1 MIQIYTGNGKGKTT
15 AALGLAMRSAGHGNS
30 VRIIQFMKGSTY
42 TGELVS
48 AAKLGIEIYQFGRT
62 CPHAAVIK
70 SGYMNCQ
77 KCGSCWIDKD
87 NITELDRNK
96 IEWAWELSQK
106 TVAEAKHQ
114 LVILDEII
122 NVFNYDLL
130 KLNDVIEWL
139 KTLPKYVEVVLTG
152 RNAPKQLIE
161 IADLVS
167 EVKQIKHPYEQGID
181 ARRGIEY

>member
-1 MIQIYTGNGKGKTT
+1 
-15 AALGLAMRSAGHGNS
+15 MRSVGHGNN
-30 VRIIQFMKGSTY
+30 VRIIQFMKGCTY
-42 TGELVS
+42 TGELIS

-70 SGYMNCQ
+70 SGYMSCQ
-77 KCGSCWIDKD
+77 KCGSCWIGKD

-96 IEWAWELSQK
+96 IQWAWELSQK
-106 TVAEAKHQ
+106 TVKEGKHQ

-130 KLNDVIEWL
+130 ELDDVVRWL
-139 KTLPKYVEVVLTG
+139 KALPKNVEVVLTG
-152 RNAPKQLIE
+152 RNAPEALVE

-167 EVKQIKHPYEQGID
+167 DIKQVKHPYEQGVE